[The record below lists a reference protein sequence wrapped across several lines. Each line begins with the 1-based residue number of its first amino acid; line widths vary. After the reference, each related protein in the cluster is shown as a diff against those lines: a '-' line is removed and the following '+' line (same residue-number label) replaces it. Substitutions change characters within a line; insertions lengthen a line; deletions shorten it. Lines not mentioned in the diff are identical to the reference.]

1 MKLKSAIPWQ
11 PKLRVNEIPGAFFL
25 LLNAGSSHLLHSRV
39 LSRNTDLLTSPPQSN
54 WELGLK
60 LLNWISAK
68 PYIGEQLK

>member
-1 MKLKSAIPWQ
+1 MKLKSVIPRQ
-11 PKLRVNEIPGAFFL
+11 PKLRVNEISGAFFL
-25 LLNAGSSHLLHSRV
+25 LLSAGSSHLLHSRV
-39 LSRNTDLLTSPPQSN
+39 LSRNTDLLTPPKSN